1 MKIQNRYVEPIIKF
15 IDGINLRA
23 RKSLGRTKLKE
34 KLTNKN
40 EALVKDQTAIIDE
53 FDGWTD
59 REKGQFTTTN
69 KEMNEAINELL
80 TQEIEITY
88 NSPFRKDFVEALE
101 NYDEDLSG
109 NNADMYA
116 VLYETLVEELEG
128 TQNKEEK

>member
-1 MKIQNRYVEPIIKF
+1 MRIQNRHVEPIIKF
-15 IDGINLRA
+15 IDGINLKG

-34 KLTNKN
+34 KLTDKN
-40 EALVKDQTAIIDE
+40 EVLIKDQTAIINE

-109 NNADMYA
+109 NDADMYA
-116 VLYETLVEELEG
+116 VLYEQLVEE
-128 TQNKEEK
+128 NKEEK

>member
-1 MKIQNRYVEPIIKF
+1 MKLQNRHVEPIIKF
-15 IDGINLRA
+15 IDGINLKG

-88 NSPFRKDFVEALE
+88 NSPFGKDFVDALE

-109 NNADMYA
+109 NDADMYA
-116 VLYETLVEELEG
+116 VLYEQLVEE
-128 TQNKEEK
+128 NKEEK

>member
-15 IDGINLRA
+15 IDGINLKG

-116 VLYETLVEELEG
+116 VLYEQLVEE
-128 TQNKEEK
+128 KEKGNE

>member
-1 MKIQNRYVEPIIKF
+1 MRIQNRHVEPIIKF
-15 IDGINLRA
+15 IDGINLKG

-34 KLTNKN
+34 KLTDKN
-40 EALVKDQTAIIDE
+40 EVLIKDQTAIINE

-88 NSPFRKDFVEALE
+88 NSPFRKDFVDALE

-109 NNADMYA
+109 NDADMYA
-116 VLYETLVEELEG
+116 VLYEQLVEE
-128 TQNKEEK
+128 NKEEK

>member
-1 MKIQNRYVEPIIKF
+1 MKIQNRHVEPIIKF
-15 IDGINLRA
+15 IDGINLKG

-116 VLYETLVEELEG
+116 VLYEQLVEE
-128 TQNKEEK
+128 KEKGNE